1 MAEAD
6 PYLVYSGYG
15 GLHHGYA
22 GYGYG
27 YSAYPYTTYHYGKR
41 EAEAESKPYFYN
53 ALHYPT
59 LYSGAYAYG
68 GYPYATYGIHHYG
81 KREAEA
87 EPKAEADPALI
98 YSGLGYHGLGYTG
111 VHSHYGKR
119 EAEAESKPYFY
130 SSLHYPTVYSGA
142 YPYATYGLHHYGKR
156 EAEAEPYYGYR
167 SYYGSYSPYRYSGF
181 GRTYG
186 YGYGRYGYY
195 GGKG

>member
-1 MAEAD
+1 MGHSLVVCRTDKGPTNSTMKVFVLLCVVAAAMAEAD

-41 EAEAESKPYFYN
+41 EAEAE
-53 ALHYPT
+53 
-59 LYSGAYAYG
+59 
-68 GYPYATYGIHHYG
+68 
-81 KREAEA
+81 
-87 EPKAEADPALI
+87 PKAEADPALI
-98 YSGLGYHGLGYTG
+98 YSGLGYHGLGYSGIYSPRVYGYGAYPYAG
-111 VHSHYGKR
+111 VYSHYGKR

-130 SSLHYPTVYSGA
+130 SSLHYPTVYSGAYTYGA

-167 SYYGSYSPYRYSGF
+167 SYYGG
-181 GRTYG
+181 
-186 YGYGRYGYY
+186 
-195 GGKG
+195 

>member
-1 MAEAD
+1 MGTPELSAVPTSDKQTQTMKVFVLLCVVAAAMAEAD

-41 EAEAESKPYFYN
+41 EAEAESKPYLYSG
-53 ALHYPT
+53 LHYPT

-68 GYPYATYGIHHYG
+68 GYPYATDGFSHYG

-87 EPKAEADPALI
+87 EPK
-98 YSGLGYHGLGYTG
+98 
-111 VHSHYGKR
+111 
-119 EAEAESKPYFY
+119 PYFY
-130 SSLHYPTVYSGA
+130 SGLHYPTVYSGA
-142 YPYATYGLHHYGKR
+142 YAYGGYPYTYGLHHYGKR

-167 SYYGSYSPYRYSGF
+167 SYYGGYSPY
-181 GRTYG
+181 
-186 YGYGRYGYY
+186 
-195 GGKG
+195 

>member
-1 MAEAD
+1 MGTPEVSAVPTRDQQIQTMKVFILLCVVAAAMAEAD

-41 EAEAESKPYFYN
+41 EAEAE
-53 ALHYPT
+53 
-59 LYSGAYAYG
+59 
-68 GYPYATYGIHHYG
+68 
-81 KREAEA
+81 
-87 EPKAEADPALI
+87 PKAEADPALI
-98 YSGLGYHGLGYTG
+98 YSGLGYSG
-111 VHSHYGKR
+111 
-119 EAEAESKPYFY
+119 
-130 SSLHYPTVYSGA
+130 LHYPTVYSGA
-142 YPYATYGLHHYGKR
+142 YTYGAYPYTYGLHHYGKR

-167 SYYGSYSPYRYSGF
+167 SYYGGYSPYRYSGF

-195 GGKG
+195 G